1 MVCTSSSRAFRF
13 LFLAVFVLATI
24 VSTINATQIMRRPDG
39 YKNAPNKVV
48 TDADPKVNVVHR
60 RGAPSTKVSIG
71 YFANWDIYGAN
82 FRVWF

>member
-48 TDADPKVNVVHR
+48 TDADPKVNVIHR